1 MANQVTGELDSSQI
15 RIQQLPNVSRP
26 TAVEM
31 EDQES
36 KRDAFNQADYVRK
49 EYSGEERGSPEPEP
63 GGDEIL
69 ISVYIGDIPFRPHSK
84 AEDEGSLHILIHE
97 DATLED
103 LKLEIQKRYHG
114 LEPYFQVLLFRGD
127 IMTDDERKLSEYGI
141 DEDDT
146 ELELETAKIC
156 EECGGRVYRI
166 GEYGSEQC
174 GNCDQRCEDCDEKLE
189 ADEGA

>member
-1 MANQVTGELDSSQI
+1 M
-15 RIQQLPNVSRP
+15 P

-31 EDQES
+31 EDQDS
-36 KRDAFNQADYVRK
+36 KSYAFDQENYFPK
-49 EYSGEERGSPEPEP
+49 ENSGEERGSPGPEP

-69 ISVYIGDIPFRPHSK
+69 ISVYIGDIPFRPHSE

-114 LEPYFQVLLFRGD
+114 LEPDFQVLIFKGE
-127 IMTDDERKLSEYGI
+127 IMTDDERKLSDYGI
-141 DEDDT
+141 DEDDM
-146 ELELETAKIC
+146 ELELETARIC
-156 EECGGRVYRI
+156 EECGGKVCRI
-166 GEYGSEQC
+166 GENASEQC
-174 GNCDQRCEDCDEKLE
+174 INCNQRCENCEEENKE

>member
-1 MANQVTGELDSSQI
+1 
-15 RIQQLPNVSRP
+15 
-26 TAVEM
+26 M

-36 KRDAFNQADYVRK
+36 NSDGFSQENYFRK
-49 EYSGEERGSPEPEP
+49 EYSGEERRSPEPEL
-63 GGDEIL
+63 GGNEIL

-114 LEPYFQVLLFRGD
+114 LEPYFQVLLFKGD
-127 IMTDDERKLSEYGI
+127 IMTDDERKLSEYGV

-146 ELELETAKIC
+146 ELELETARIC
-156 EECGGRVYRI
+156 EECEGRVYRI
-166 GEYGSEQC
+166 GENASEQC
-174 GNCDQRCEDCDEKLE
+174 VNCNQICENCGENID
-189 ADEGA
+189 AVEGT

>member
-1 MANQVTGELDSSQI
+1 M
-15 RIQQLPNVSRP
+15 P

-31 EDQES
+31 EDQDS
-36 KRDAFNQADYVRK
+36 KSYGFDQENYFRK
-49 EYSGEERGSPEPEP
+49 ENSGEERGSPEPEP

-69 ISVYIGDIPFRPHSK
+69 ISVYIGDIPFRPHSE

-114 LEPYFQVLLFRGD
+114 LEPDFQVLIFKGE
-127 IMTDDERKLSEYGI
+127 IMTDDERKLSDYGI
-141 DEDDT
+141 DEDDM
-146 ELELETAKIC
+146 ELELETARIC
-156 EECGGRVYRI
+156 EECGGRVCRI
-166 GEYGSEQC
+166 GENASEQC
-174 GNCDQRCEDCDEKLE
+174 MNCNQRCENCEENKE